1 MCNICVFAGTTEG
14 RELVEFLTGQP
25 VRVTACVATE
35 YGETLLPEAENIT
48 VRAGR
53 IPAEDITRMLR
64 ETPFAVVI
72 DATHPYAAS
81 ITESLYRACRETGT
95 EYLRLLRQSSA
106 TGEDVV
112 CVENAAAAAAFLEHT
127 QGNILLTTGSKELM
141 AYSAIT
147 GFAQRVYARVLPM
160 DASLEA
166 CREAGLKP
174 AHIIAMQGPF
184 SEEMDLATLRFADAA
199 WMVTKDGGDAGGFPA
214 KVAAARSAGVGLVV
228 VGRPPQREGLPFE
241 AVLDILC
248 ERLGCTVRPQVT
260 VAGIGPGS
268 HGAMTY
274 EVNRAIEEAD
284 CLIGAQRMLEA
295 VAKPGQRVYNAIAP
309 RDIAAFI
316 REHRECRRFA
326 VVMSGDTG
334 FFSGTKKL
342 LPLLDGCDTAV
353 LPGLSS
359 LSYLCARLKTS
370 YEDVR
375 TVSLHGRQHNIV
387 PEVRAN
393 DRLFTLVGGER
404 GMNDLCRALAEG
416 GLGDVCVSVG
426 QRLGYPEECV
436 IRGTAAELAE
446 GVFDPL
452 CAALIE
458 NPSPDAVVT
467 PGLPDEAFL
476 RSGEG
481 SPVVPMTKS
490 EVRAVCLSKLRLTE
504 RSVCWDIGAGTG
516 SVSVEMALQARKG
529 QVCAVERRENAAA
542 LLEQNREKFALDNL
556 QVVRGSAPDACG
568 DLPAPTHAFIGGSAG
583 NMREILSLLLTKN
596 PRVRIV
602 ATAVSLESISELTDC
617 LTAFPFSETEVVSLQ
632 AARDRRAGDYHLMSG
647 QNPIYI
653 FTMQGGGE
661 VV

>member
-1 MCNICVFAGTTEG
+1 
-14 RELVEFLTGQP
+14 
-25 VRVTACVATE
+25 
-35 YGETLLPEAENIT
+35 
-48 VRAGR
+48 
-53 IPAEDITRMLR
+53 
-64 ETPFAVVI
+64 
-72 DATHPYAAS
+72 
-81 ITESLYRACRETGT
+81 
-95 EYLRLLRQSSA
+95 
-106 TGEDVV
+106 
-112 CVENAAAAAAFLEHT
+112 
-127 QGNILLTTGSKELM
+127 
-141 AYSAIT
+141 
-147 GFAQRVYARVLPM
+147 
-160 DASLEA
+160 
-166 CREAGLKP
+166 
-174 AHIIAMQGPF
+174 
-184 SEEMDLATLRFADAA
+184 
-199 WMVTKDGGDAGGFPA
+199 
-214 KVAAARSAGVGLVV
+214 
-228 VGRPPQREGLPFE
+228 
-241 AVLDILC
+241 
-248 ERLGCTVRPQVT
+248 
-260 VAGIGPGS
+260 
-268 HGAMTY
+268 
-274 EVNRAIEEAD
+274 
-284 CLIGAQRMLEA
+284 MLEA
-295 VAKPGQRVYNAIAP
+295 VAKPGQRVYDAIAP
-309 RDIAAFI
+309 GDIAAFI

-342 LPLLDGCDTAV
+342 LPLLEDCDTAV

-426 QRLGYPEECV
+426 QRLGYPEERV

-458 NPSPDAVVT
+458 NPHPDAVVT
-467 PGLPDEAFL
+467 PGLPDEVFL

-516 SVSVEMALQARKG
+516 SVSVEMALQAKQG
-529 QVCAVERRENAAA
+529 LVCAVERREDAAA
-542 LLEQNREKFALDNL
+542 LLEQNRERFALENL
-556 QVVRGSAPDACG
+556 RVVCGSAPEACAG
-568 DLPAPTHAFIGGSAG
+568 LPAPTHAFIGGSAG
-583 NMREILSLLLTKN
+583 NMREIVALLLAGN

-602 ATAVSLESISELTDC
+602 ATAVSLESIAELTDC
-617 LTAFPFSETEVVSLQ
+617 LTAFPFAETEVVSLQ
-632 AARDRRAGDYHLMSG
+632 VARDRRAGGYHLMSG

-661 VV
+661 QT